1 MILIYSVGRTE
12 KSLEKMSV
20 SPCGKFIVFLGDDG
34 SIILVSTKT
43 KQWVSTLKMNG
54 TVTDIAF
61 SKDGETL
68 FSIGSDAEV
77 YRWDLKTMECTGK
90 LKDVGAIDPVRI
102 AVSPNMK
109 YLAIGLKCGIVNVY
123 CMDLGAEHS
132 MITMDPIKSIP
143 NLTTAIHTL
152 QFHPSSQILLIGSRE
167 AKDSMR
173 LVHLPSIQVFPNW
186 PTQATPIGYLNCAS
200 FSPTGLYMT
209 LGNAK
214 GKCLLY
220 SLESFL
226 SN

>member
-1 MILIYSVGRTE
+1 MFHSVGRTE
-12 KSLEKMSV
+12 KSLEKMFV
-20 SPCGKFIVFLGDDG
+20 SACGNFVAFLGDNG

-54 TVTDIAF
+54 TVSDIAF
-61 SKDGETL
+61 SNDGDTL

-77 YRWDLKTMECTGK
+77 YRWDLKSMECIGK
-90 LKDVGAIDPVRI
+90 LRDVGAIDPVRI
-102 AVSPNMK
+102 AVSPDLK

-123 CMDLGAEHS
+123 DMDGFSTEHS
-132 MITMDPIKSIP
+132 MVTLDPIKSIP

-152 QFHPSSQILLIGSRE
+152 QFHPSSQMLLIGSRE
-167 AKDSMR
+167 TKDCMR

-200 FSPTGLYMT
+200 FSPSGLYMT

-226 SN
+226 SS